1 MTVHLNGHEVYFHD
15 VWSLSDI
22 VDKDDMMMSD
32 AVMSCDL
39 NDSYCFGDSDN
50 VVYLCPSLLIL
61 LCVDLHCSEMKVLG

>member
-1 MTVHLNGHEVYFHD
+1 
-15 VWSLSDI
+15 
-22 VDKDDMMMSD
+22 MMMSD